1 MYEVKQFF
9 LPQLFLIPNILPC
22 QPQGPWHISYGA
34 EFLSAEESSRAVPS
48 VSLRPLVAVI
58 SICLLCPSLQD
69 FVSGL
74 STILRGTI
82 DDRLNWAFNLYDLN
96 KDGCITREVGWR
108 VRTGPQG
115 QHKSA
120 PGRDQGRIQGYCQSS
135 GGELGGS
142 VFNCAQ
148 LCKCPP

>member
-22 QPQGPWHISYGA
+22 QPQGPWHISCGA
-34 EFLSAEESSRAVPS
+34 EFLSAEESSRALPS
-48 VSLRPLVAVI
+48 VSLRPLVAVTP
-58 SICLLCPSLQD
+58 ICLPCPSLQD

-96 KDGCITREVGWR
+96 KDGCITREVGW
-108 VRTGPQG
+108 GCP
-115 QHKSA
+115 
-120 PGRDQGRIQGYCQSS
+120 DWSS
-135 GGELGGS
+135 GPAQVCTWQGPGQNSGVLSELGRRAWGI
-142 VFNCAQ
+142 NI
-148 LCKCPP
+148 